1 MNDPAGYK
9 LVVAYLPRGIA
20 YEVANGLYERL
31 QLSAFHY
38 GHGRASSM
46 LDTITGSE
54 MAEVDILSVV
64 VTEAQAEEA
73 FAFIYEAGQIDRP
86 GGGLITQLSL
96 GHAAIT
102 GLPLLEEP
110 AA

>member
-1 MNDPAGYK
+1 MTAPAGCK
-9 LVVAYLPRGIA
+9 LIVAYLAHGMA
-20 YEVANGLYERL
+20 HEVANGLYEKLR
-31 QLSAFHY
+31 LSAVHY
-38 GHGRASSM
+38 GHGRSSGM
-46 LDTITGSE
+46 MDTITGSE

-86 GGGLITQLSL
+86 GGGLVTQLSL

-110 AA
+110 AT